1 MGLISITKLKL
12 IEAEV
17 ECMKSERILISVSEK
32 KKRKRSKRMHAG
44 TSVPTLV
51 KKANEKA

>member
-32 KKRKRSKRMHAG
+32 KR
-44 TSVPTLV
+44 
-51 KKANEKA
+51 EKEARGCMLEQVYRR